1 MTSAG
6 KILIMPKGNYDSATS
21 YEMLDLVLHNG
32 TSWLAKKSCTGIEP
46 TTANSEYWHCMFD
59 ADAFAASLE
68 SKMRTVAAEVCRI
81 YL

>member
-6 KILIMPKGNYDSATS
+6 KILIMPKGNYSSTAS

-32 TSWLAKKSCTGIEP
+32 TSWLAKKSCKGVEP
-46 TTANSEYWHCMFD
+46 SSANSEYWQCMFD

-68 SKMRTVAAEVCRI
+68 SKMETVAARVCRL
-81 YL
+81 YM